1 MIRAKIRRR
10 TIHDPMEGW
19 WEGEM
24 SQDMRVLL
32 LTNEYPPHIYGGAG
46 VHVEYL
52 ARELAKLTPVEVR
65 TFGTEEVQQG
75 HLRVRGLRRENA
87 ALAATPP
94 HLAAPLQALSTCVAF
109 AGAPI
114 AADVVHCHTWYS
126 HFGGIVAKILY
137 GLPLVIT
144 VHSLEPLRPW
154 KRAQLG
160 RGYDLSTWIEKTALE
175 MADAIIAVS
184 SSTATELRQLFAVD
198 PATVTVI
205 PNGVDTAEYRP
216 VTDPDC
222 LSTYGIDPLH
232 PYVLFLGRMTRQK
245 GLRYVLEAVPYL
257 APEAQVVLCA
267 GAADTP
273 EMAQEIEATVRHL
286 QQQRPGIVWIPT
298 MVPRR
303 TSIVLYSHAAVF
315 CCPSIYEPFGLI
327 NLEAMACATPVV
339 ASAVG
344 GIPEV
349 VVDGE
354 TGYLVD
360 PDLSSE
366 PPYEPRDA
374 ALFASRLAAALNRLL
389 TDPALRRRMGQQGRA
404 HVTQHYSWGA
414 VAQQTLALYRRL
426 QRV

>member
-1 MIRAKIRRR
+1 M
-10 TIHDPMEGW
+10 
-19 WEGEM
+19 
-24 SQDMRVLL
+24 DMRVLL

-52 ARELAKLTPVEVR
+52 ARELAQLASVEVR
-65 TFGTEEVQQG
+65 TFGTQQVEQQ
-75 HLRVRGLRRENA
+75 HLRVRGLRSDSA
-87 ALAATPP
+87 AFAVAP
-94 HLAAPLQALSTCVAF
+94 AGFASPLQALSTCLSFV
-109 AGAPI
+109 GHPMV
-114 AADVVHCHTWYS
+114 ADVVHCHTWYT
-126 HFGGIVAKILY
+126 HFGGILAKILY
-137 GLPLVIT
+137 ELPLVIT

-154 KRAQLG
+154 KREQLG
-160 RGYDLSTWIEKTALE
+160 RGYDLSSWIEKTALE
-175 MADAIIAVS
+175 MADAVIAVS
-184 SSTATELRQLFAVD
+184 RSTADDITQLFAVD
-198 PATVTVI
+198 PAAVTVI
-205 PNGVDTAEYRP
+205 PNGIDTTEYAP
-216 VTDPDC
+216 LTDPAC
-222 LSTYGIDPLH
+222 LRPYGIDPER

-245 GLRYVLEAVPYL
+245 GLHYLLAAVPYL
-257 APEAQVVLCA
+257 LPEAQVVLCA

-273 EMAQEIEATVRHL
+273 EMAQEIEATVHAL
-286 QQQRPGIVWIPT
+286 QQQRSGIIWIPA

-354 TGYLVD
+354 TGYLVA

-366 PPYEPRDA
+366 PPHEPRNA
-374 ALFASRLAAALNRLL
+374 TQFAQRLAAALNRLL
-389 TDPALRRRMGQQGRA
+389 ADPALCQRMGQQGRTWVEE
-404 HVTQHYSWGA
+404 HFSWRA

-426 QRV
+426 CVSRPS

>member
-1 MIRAKIRRR
+1 MA
-10 TIHDPMEGW
+10 
-19 WEGEM
+19 
-24 SQDMRVLL
+24 SDMRILL

-52 ARELAKLTPVEVR
+52 ARQLAQLTAVEVR
-65 TFGTEEVQQG
+65 TFGTEEAQQG
-75 HLRVRGLRRENA
+75 HLLVRGLRGDNTAVA
-87 ALAATPP
+87 AAPAQF
-94 HLAAPLQALSTCVAF
+94 ASPLQALSTCVAF
-109 AGAPI
+109 ASYPI
-114 AADVVHCHTWYS
+114 VADVVHCHTWYT

-137 GLPLVIT
+137 DLPLVIT

-154 KRAQLG
+154 KREQLG
-160 RGYDLSTWIEKTALE
+160 RGYDLSAWIEKTALE

-184 SSTATELRQLFAVD
+184 ASTAKEVTQLFAVD

-205 PNGVDTAEYRP
+205 PNGIDIEEYRP

-222 LSTYGIDPLH
+222 LTAYDIDPAH
-232 PYVLFLGRMTRQK
+232 PYVLFLGRMTQQK
-245 GLRYVLEAVPYL
+245 GLRYLLEAIPYI

-273 EMAQEIEATVRHL
+273 AMAQEIEAAVRRL

-298 MVPRR
+298 MIPRHA
-303 TSIVLYSHAAVF
+303 SIALYSHAAVF

-360 PDLSSE
+360 SDLSSE

-374 ALFASRLAAALNRLL
+374 TQFAQGLATALNRLL
-389 TDPALRRRMGQQGRA
+389 ADPVLRHHMGQQGRR
-404 HVTQHYSWGA
+404 HVEQHYSWSA
-414 VAQQTLALYRRL
+414 VAQQTLALYSRL
-426 QRV
+426 QRAPAD

>member
-1 MIRAKIRRR
+1 
-10 TIHDPMEGW
+10 MEV
-19 WEGEM
+19 
-24 SQDMRVLL
+24 RVLL

-65 TFGTEEVQQG
+65 TFGTEDAQQG
-75 HLRVRGLRRENA
+75 CLRVRGLRSSGDLVA
-87 ALAATPP
+87 S
-94 HLAAPLQALSTCVAF
+94 APGQFASALQALNTCTAF
-109 AGAPI
+109 ASQPVE
-114 AADVVHCHTWYS
+114 ADVVHCHTWYT
-126 HFGGIVAKILY
+126 HFGGILLKILY

-154 KRAQLG
+154 KRDQLG
-160 RGYDLSTWIEKTALE
+160 RGYDLSAWLEKTALE

-184 SSTATELRQLFAVD
+184 RSTATEITQLFAVD

-205 PNGVDTAEYRP
+205 PNGIDTTEYVP
-216 VTDPDC
+216 VSNPAC
-222 LSTYGIDPLH
+222 LATYGIDLRR
-232 PYVLFLGRMTRQK
+232 PYVLFVGRMTRQK
-245 GLRYVLEAVPYL
+245 GLRYLLEAVPYL
-257 APEAQVVLCA
+257 LPDVQVVLCA

-273 EMAQEIEATVRHL
+273 EMAQEIEAAVRRL
-286 QQQRPGIVWIPT
+286 QHQRSGIIWIPT

-303 TSIVLYSHAAVF
+303 TTIALYSHAAVF

-327 NLEAMACATPVV
+327 NLEAMACVTPVV

-349 VVDGE
+349 VIDGE

-360 PDLSSE
+360 PDLSAE

-374 ALFASRLAAALNRLL
+374 AQFAQRLAEALNRLL
-389 TDPALRRRMGQQGRA
+389 ADPALRQRMGQQGRA
-404 HVTQHYSWGA
+404 RVEQYYSWHA
-414 VAQQTLALYRRL
+414 VAQQTLILYRCLPSVPASR
-426 QRV
+426 

>member
-1 MIRAKIRRR
+1 
-10 TIHDPMEGW
+10 
-19 WEGEM
+19 M
-24 SQDMRVLL
+24 SRDLRILL

-52 ARELAKLTPVEVR
+52 AHELAKLTAVEVR
-65 TFGTEEVQQG
+65 TFGVEDVQQD
-75 HLRVRGLRRENA
+75 HLRVRGLRADNA
-87 ALAATPP
+87 AVAAAPP
-94 HLAAPLQALSTCVAF
+94 HLASPLHALSTCVAF
-109 AGAPI
+109 AGYPI
-114 AADVVHCHTWYS
+114 AADVVHCHTWYT
-126 HFGGIVAKILY
+126 HLGGIVAKILY

-154 KRAQLG
+154 KRSQLG
-160 RGYDLSTWIEKTALE
+160 RGYDLSTWLEKTALE

-184 SSTATELRQLFAVD
+184 SSTATEVSQLFAVD

-205 PNGVDTAEYRP
+205 PNGIDTEEYQP

-222 LSTYGIDPLH
+222 LTTYGIDPAC
-232 PYVLFLGRMTRQK
+232 PYVLFLGRMTQQK
-245 GLRYVLEAVPYL
+245 GLRYLIEAVPYL
-257 APEAQVVLCA
+257 APDVQVVLCA

-273 EMAQEIEATVRHL
+273 KMAQEIEATVCRL

-327 NLEAMACATPVV
+327 NLEAMACSTPVV

-366 PPYEPRDA
+366 PPYEPCDA
-374 ALFASRLAAALNRLL
+374 TQFAQRLAAALNRLL
-389 TDPALRRRMGQQGRA
+389 ADPVLRHHMGQQGRR
-404 HVTQHYSWGA
+404 HVEQHYSWSA
-414 VAQQTLALYRRL
+414 VAQQTLALYSRL
-426 QRV
+426 QRAPAG